1 MSISDQVQV
10 CRRRRALLL
19 GHQHC
24 QILRGEFGTVIIF
37 KLTLNI
43 SNYPQVYCDV
53 EPKRMALEEANM
65 ELADAQETLE
75 NVKAKVH
82 CSGVE

>member
-1 MSISDQVQV
+1 M
-10 CRRRRALLL
+10 
-19 GHQHC
+19 
-24 QILRGEFGTVIIF
+24 
-37 KLTLNI
+37 
-43 SNYPQVYCDV
+43 

-82 CSGVE
+82 YHTDRVTIA